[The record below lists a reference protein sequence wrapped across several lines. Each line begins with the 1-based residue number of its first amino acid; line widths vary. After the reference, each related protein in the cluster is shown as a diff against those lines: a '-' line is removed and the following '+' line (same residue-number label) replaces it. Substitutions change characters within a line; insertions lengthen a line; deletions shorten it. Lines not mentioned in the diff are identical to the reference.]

1 MTALGRFAPSPSGR
15 MHLGNAFCAL
25 LAWLGAKSAGGQM
38 LLRIEDLDVAR
49 CKPDYA
55 AQLADDLA
63 WLGLTWDKG
72 GLQEAFTQSKRTAVY
87 AQALQTLRARAEVY
101 PCYCTRAELHAA
113 SAPHLTDG
121 TPLYTGRCRH
131 LTEADRAAL
140 ASRSPAWRIA
150 VPDETICFTDG
161 CAGQQTQNL
170 RQECGDFI
178 LRRSD
183 GVFAYQLAVVTDDA
197 LMGVTQVVRGRD
209 LLSSTAR
216 QMYLYRLLGYTPPQF
231 YHVPL
236 LCAPD
241 GKRLSKREHSLDFGA
256 LRRRYTAPQL
266 VGVLASLAGLC
277 PAGTEVTPH
286 ALCADFAWDKLPKN
300 DICIDPDAFM

>member
-38 LLRIEDLDVAR
+38 LLRIEDLDAAR

-55 AQLADDLA
+55 VQLADDLA

-72 GLQEAFTQSKRTAVY
+72 GLQDAFTQSKRTAVY

-131 LTEADRAAL
+131 LTAADRAAL
-140 ASRSPAWRIA
+140 ANRSPAWRIA
-150 VPDETICFTDG
+150 VPDETICFADG
-161 CAGQQTQNL
+161 CAGRQTQNL

-241 GKRLSKREHSLDFGA
+241 GKRLSKRERSLDFGA
-256 LRRRYTAPQL
+256 LRSRYTAPQL

-277 PAGTEVTPH
+277 PAGTEATPH

-300 DICIDPDAFM
+300 DICIDPDAFI